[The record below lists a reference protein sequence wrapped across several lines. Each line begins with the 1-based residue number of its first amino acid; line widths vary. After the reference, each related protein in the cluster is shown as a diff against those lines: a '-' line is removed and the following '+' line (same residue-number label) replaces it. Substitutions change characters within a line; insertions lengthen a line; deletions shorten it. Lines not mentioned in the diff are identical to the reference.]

1 MNKGMNKKE
10 ERIGETKIARNGL
23 AVTITKYRTNQDI
36 DVEFED
42 GLKVTNKT
50 YKEFQLGSIRHPDIN
65 FQKQKQKKNLL
76 KKRIGE
82 KKRNATNDEMM
93 TIVEYEDSNNIT
105 IEYED
110 GNIRKNIRYEYF
122 KKGVIGYPK
131 EYKTLKIGKLAYHVK
146 DKWAF
151 YVKCEKCGLSDIMT
165 YEQMQKHSC

>member
-1 MNKGMNKKE
+1 MNKKE